1 MSFKIPILQRYILW
15 EVLRTFIFV
24 LTCITILLVFVG
36 VFQQATERGLSPA
49 QALKVLPFVVPHM
62 LPFTI
67 PAAMLLTVS
76 LVYGRLTGDQEVIA
90 AKSAGIHPFSLMF
103 PALFL
108 GGMFSAGTLLLSDQ
122 MIPWSMNQIERHAIA
137 MLEDVFIE
145 RLRTELQFS
154 DPGSGLHVNV
164 AAVNGRRLIYPV
176 FRYAKGGRIVTMQAE
191 EAKLNL
197 DVERQEVVIELY
209 NGFIELSEN
218 ERFFFTGRE
227 EERIRW
233 EPDDGLRKA
242 RDLPILSIESEIDRI
257 DSFRETQNQY
267 RAMEAFMALNS
278 ANFEEL
284 VQKTVERTQHM
295 RGDEKRYNKLNTEV
309 HSRYSMACSCF
320 FFALLG
326 CPVAM
331 RFGQSQFLKSFM
343 LCFVPIVCGYYP
355 LMLGLMSQS
364 KNGFI
369 KPHLTMW
376 VANII
381 VVVLSYFIIRKVVRY

>member
-381 VVVLSYFIIRKVVRY
+381 VVVLSYFIIRKAVRY